1 MINRTELDDLTSKLR
16 GKLEETANFVL
27 FVAWLSFFRMVK
39 KIELCL
45 LRSMRSTLRLHIFYR
60 SHRLCRISI
69 IGKVKMKM
77 KMMEKVKPKEDFWS
91 QETRKKPL

>member
-45 LRSMRSTLRLHIFYR
+45 
-60 SHRLCRISI
+60 
-69 IGKVKMKM
+69 
-77 KMMEKVKPKEDFWS
+77 
-91 QETRKKPL
+91 